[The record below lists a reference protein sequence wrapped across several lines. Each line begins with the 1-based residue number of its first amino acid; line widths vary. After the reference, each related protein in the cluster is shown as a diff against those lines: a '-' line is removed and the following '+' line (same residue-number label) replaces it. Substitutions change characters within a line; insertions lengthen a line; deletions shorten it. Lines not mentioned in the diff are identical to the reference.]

1 MVHELSKDI
10 YGIFTAGGALVL
22 TQQKKNN
29 LRYRQRHFRREGGEY
44 ASTRKYLRPV
54 SIPKINPW

>member
-22 TQQKKNN
+22 TQQKKQ
-29 LRYRQRHFRREGGEY
+29 L
-44 ASTRKYLRPV
+44 
-54 SIPKINPW
+54 KI